1 MSISFSRVL
10 SSLFRRMS
18 LFSAALSFTGL
29 VFLAQPASAQQS
41 QRAREADHPA
51 PAQTAAAIKSLS
63 TQSQVVI
70 ARLAKLG
77 EVRIGNW
84 KYHFGELPNGQSPAL
99 DDSSWPEIHG
109 RVNPSGDNWLRK
121 WVEIPASVAG
131 YDLTGCR
138 VMVSLMV
145 HAYGGEGATI
155 FIDGKPIA
163 QINHSEPVVAYYKPG
178 DRVLLTVKYGRTP
191 TASNLPSAYTQI
203 QFSSGRPNPWDLYTE
218 FITAT
223 LLTPDLSQN
232 VAADLATLNKAI
244 EDVDVMLSTPMI
256 RIALTLRCARHNRIW
271 TRCGRPCSRP
281 PITSTA
287 TRTSTRPGCGRGP
300 KGFSLWSARS
310 ARRWS

>member
-178 DRVLLTVKYGRTP
+178 RPRTADRQVRKDSDGLESAQRVYANSIQLRPPKPVGPLHRVHYGD
-191 TASNLPSAYTQI
+191 AAH
-203 QFSSGRPNPWDLYTE
+203 SGP
-218 FITAT
+218 
-223 LLTPDLSQN
+223 
-232 VAADLATLNKAI
+232 LA
-244 EDVDVMLSTPMI
+244 ECS
-256 RIALTLRCARHNRIW
+256 
-271 TRCGRPCSRP
+271 SRP
-281 PITSTA
+281 GHA
-287 TRTSTRPGCGRGP
+287 EQGH
-300 KGFSLWSARS
+300 
-310 ARRWS
+310 